1 MAQKTS
7 CLVEKRE
14 LFKLMN
20 WFPKNERL
28 LRIGVIVLCL
38 GDIFLVLT
46 QEMKNGIF
54 WDFEVYRRA
63 VSDVALGLNPYR
75 TDVKHCFVY
84 HPVLLDIFT
93 LFEYLNLKLV
103 LGLLYSGTLVAFGFT
118 FPRLKEYAFELLAS
132 VAFGGFGA
140 LAIATGNL
148 TLYLHLALLSVFFLS
163 LKKDSFF
170 YSYIVILLAA
180 LIKPYFLAYLF
191 IPFLIQKKI
200 FRKDLALLALG
211 ATLLIG
217 VIVFYNLKAPD
228 QIHSFLS
235 TLGYQTVSRH
245 DFGLSFFNWAWLATK
260 NIFAATLAHFFISL
274 ALLVFTFCLR
284 FRKTRFSNLSNLDVL
299 LVSYIV
305 MTILNPRMK
314 QYDLFPALICLFTF
328 CRNIFKELTLRYIA
342 VALIAV
348 SIPTAVVT
356 LIKTF

>member
-1 MAQKTS
+1 
-7 CLVEKRE
+7 
-14 LFKLMN
+14 MN
-20 WFPKNERL
+20 WFPKNERW
-28 LRIGVIVLCL
+28 LRIGVVVLCL
-38 GDIFLVLT
+38 GQIILVVT

-63 VSDVALGLNPYR
+63 VLDVALGLNPYR

-84 HPVLLDIFT
+84 HPVLLDIFV
-93 LFEYLNLKLV
+93 LFDYLNLKAV
-103 LGLLYSGTLVAFGFT
+103 LGTFYIAILMAFCST
-118 FPRLKEYAFELLAS
+118 FPRLKEHAFELLVS

-140 LAIATGNL
+140 LAIGTGNL

-191 IPFLIQKKI
+191 IPLLVQKKI
-200 FRKDLALLALG
+200 FRKDLAVLALG
-211 ATLLIG
+211 TTLLIG
-217 VIVFYNLKAPD
+217 VIVFYNLNAPD

-235 TLGYQTVSRH
+235 TLTYQTVTRH
-245 DFGLSFFNWAWLATK
+245 DFGLSFFNWAWLATR
-260 NIFAATLAHFFISL
+260 NIFAATVAHFFISS
-274 ALLVFTFCLR
+274 ALLVLIFYHR
-284 FRKTRFSNLSNLDVL
+284 FKKTRFSNLSNLNVL
-299 LVSYIV
+299 LLSYIV

-328 CRNIFKELTLRYIA
+328 CRNIFKEFTLRYIA

-348 SIPTAVVT
+348 SVPTAIFT